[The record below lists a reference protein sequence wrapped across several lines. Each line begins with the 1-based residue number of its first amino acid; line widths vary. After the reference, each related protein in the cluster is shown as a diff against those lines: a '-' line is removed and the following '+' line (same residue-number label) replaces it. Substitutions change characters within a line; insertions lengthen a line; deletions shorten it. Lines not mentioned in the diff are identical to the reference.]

1 MKTLFKLVVAVL
13 VLNAAVRGALAMWQ
27 YYQFKDAAQQIV
39 LFSQRAEPEEIQA
52 DIVARATAMSVPVQP
67 DDIKVSR
74 DGERTVAEGSYT
86 RPVEFLPNYPWPVK
100 FTFIVDALSFAEASG
115 PGRKGPGRK

>member
-1 MKTLFKLVVAVL
+1 MKTLFKLAIAIL

-52 DIVARATAMSVPVQP
+52 TIVARAGEMRVPVRL

-74 DGERTVAEGSYT
+74 DSQRTVAQGSYT
-86 RPVEFLPNYPWPVK
+86 RPVEFFPNYPWPVK
-100 FTFIVDALSFAEASG
+100 FTFIVDALSLAEASG
-115 PGRKGPGRK
+115 PGRK